1 MAENKKID
9 AEEKLKLFEEKVI
22 IEFEIKN
29 QQILLKEKEKEVS
42 LNALN
47 LAIASYREGLI
58 NISERLEAETDYQEA
73 ILDYYKMVAMQRQ
86 TALELLT
93 ASGSLTMNN
102 LNN

>member
-1 MAENKKID
+1 MQ
-9 AEEKLKLFEEKVI
+9 
-22 IEFEIKN
+22 N
-29 QQILLKEKEKEVS
+29 QQVLLKEKEKDVAS
-42 LNALN
+42 NALH

-73 ILDYYKMVAMQRQ
+73 ILDYYKMVSMQRQ

-93 ASGSLTMNN
+93 STGSLTLNN